1 MLTMELL
8 KMKYRPADSMRL
20 ARKCPHGRDAFVGSI
35 SCKECIFHERE
46 DDLYV
51 KCSFTSQKWEYMV
64 VKSTVFLD
72 SKAIDKYG
80 NDGWELVTVLSLH
93 IAWHYHFKR
102 PLTEVK

>member
-8 KMKYRPADSMRL
+8 KIKSRNGNNFEMT
-20 ARKCPHGRDAFVGSI
+20 RKCPHGISAYVGSAGC
-35 SCKECIFHERE
+35 SECIFHEKH
-46 DDLYV
+46 DDRYV

-64 VKSTVFLD
+64 VKSATFLD

-80 NDGWELVTVLSLH
+80 ADGWELVTVLSLH